1 MDLNNYYSTSDSKFQ
16 FTRQQASKF
25 AKNIAGD
32 FNPIHDQDNK
42 RFCVPGD
49 LLFSLVLQH
58 YGISEKMN
66 FEFGGMV
73 ADQIPLQFIETEN
86 QQINICD
93 EKEKVYLTVQRS
105 GKKTENSEL
114 INNLVQAYVG
124 FSGQTFPHVLV
135 PLMKQ
140 HNKMI
145 NPDRPL
151 VIYNNM
157 LIDIN
162 DLNISNPT
170 LKLVNSNLDIDGKRG
185 NVCLKFHIIQEGNIV
200 GSGEK
205 NMVLS
210 SLRDFE
216 EDKIAQLVESY
227 DLRKNTITE

>member
-1 MDLNNYYSTSDSKFQ
+1 MDLNNYYSISDSKFQ

-73 ADQIPLQFIETEN
+73 ADQIPLQFIETDG
-86 QQINICD
+86 QQVNICD
-93 EKEKVYLTVQRS
+93 DKEKVYLTVQRT
-105 GKKTENSEL
+105 GKNTQNPEL
-114 INNLVQAYVG
+114 INRLVQAYVG
-124 FSGQTFPHVLV
+124 FSGKTFPHVLV

-140 HNKMI
+140 HKMMI

-151 VIYNNM
+151 VIYNSM
-157 LIDIN
+157 LININ
-162 DLNISNPT
+162 DLDISNPT
-170 LKLVNSNLDIDGKRG
+170 LELVNSEMDIEGKRG
-185 NVCLKFHIIQEGNIV
+185 NVSLKFNIIEDGKV
-200 GSGEK
+200 AGTGEK

-216 EDKIAQLVESY
+216 EDKIAQLVETY
-227 DLRKNTITE
+227 DLRKNTVTE

>member
-32 FNPIHDQDNK
+32 FNPIHDQDHK

-49 LLFSLVLQH
+49 LLFSLVLHH

-73 ADQIPLQFIETEN
+73 ADQVSLQFAESEN
-86 QQINICD
+86 QQIQLCD
-93 EKEKVYLTVQRS
+93 DKDKVYLTVQRS
-105 GKKTENSEL
+105 GNTTKSSEL
-114 INNLVQAYVG
+114 ISNLTQAYVG
-124 FSGQTFPHVLV
+124 FSGQTFPHILV

-140 HNKMI
+140 HSMMI

-151 VIYNNM
+151 VIYNSM

-170 LKLVNSNLDIDGKRG
+170 LELVDSNMDIDGKRG
-185 NVCLKFHIIQEGNIV
+185 NVCLKFNFLENGSVV
-200 GSGEK
+200 GTGEK

-210 SLRDFE
+210 SLREFE
-216 EDKIAQLVESY
+216 EEKITQLVETY
-227 DLRKNTITE
+227 DLRKNTVTE

>member
-114 INNLVQAYVG
+114 INNLIQAYVG